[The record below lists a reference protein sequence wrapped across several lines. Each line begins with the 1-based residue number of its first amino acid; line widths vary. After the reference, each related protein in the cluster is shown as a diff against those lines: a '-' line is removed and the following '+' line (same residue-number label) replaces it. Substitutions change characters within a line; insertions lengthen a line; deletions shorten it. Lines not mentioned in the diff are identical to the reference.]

1 MHEIHITEGLVL
13 QKRPVGEANTLV
25 YILTRELGLIRAS
38 ARSTRVEVSKLRY
51 GLELLTYARFSFI
64 RGKREWRLVGVEDA
78 NRSAVGQSVVRRQAA
93 GRIAKLVT
101 RLVQGEEP
109 VPALVTI
116 VTEGL
121 AFLANAA
128 TDRDAQAIETVLVLR
143 ILSQLGYLPN
153 TKELTP
159 FVSDQLFSLELAAAA
174 AQSRAVLIR
183 AINESLQQSGL

>member
-1 MHEIHITEGLVL
+1 MHDVHITEGLVL
-13 QKRPVGEANTLV
+13 QKRTVGEANTLV

-51 GLELLTYARFSFI
+51 GLELLTHARFSFI
-64 RGKREWRLVGVEDA
+64 RGKREWRLVGVESA
-78 NRSAVGQSVVRRQAA
+78 NRSAVGPTVLRRQAA
-93 GRIAKLVT
+93 GRIAKLIT

-109 VPALVTI
+109 VPALFTA

-121 AFLANAA
+121 VFLADAA
-128 TDRDAQAIETVLVLR
+128 SEQDAQAIETVLVLR

-159 FVSDQLFSLELAAAA
+159 FISDHLFSIELAAAA